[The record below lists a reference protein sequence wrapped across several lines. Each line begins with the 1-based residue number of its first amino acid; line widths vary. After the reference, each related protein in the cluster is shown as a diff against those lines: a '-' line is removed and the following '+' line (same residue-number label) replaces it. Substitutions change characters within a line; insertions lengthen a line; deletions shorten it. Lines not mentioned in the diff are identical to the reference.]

1 MADPLTS
8 SDVWRIERGFGA
20 SPMASPEERRRFAGA
35 GQLPLSSENIARLAE
50 GLGISPMAGAAEKEA
65 WKMAEYM
72 AGRREQAPVEYGG
85 IGERPIGTSRRAI
98 RMQAAWDEERKRQ
111 MEEMK
116 FARDVELGNREIDLR
131 ERSFYLQQQQEA
143 RLQAA
148 QAKNQEL
155 EYRTSEQAS
164 AAMGEIMG
172 GVDAQGNQ
180 ISALDP
186 DDPNYMQRRNDI
198 IKRYP
203 RAMYDDAFKSALAST
218 DKSYFDML
226 NFQQQQQLQEES
238 AGRVAER
245 QEATATRGE
254 KERMAIRE
262 EERVAAEER
271 DIKKKESDID
281 KQIRE
286 QRQVIVGSQGQ
297 TVTKT
302 QQNQIAQARNK
313 LLDLRIERADLRGL
327 YFEDQEAYKQA
338 IDAGKKPPAG
348 TTIYI
353 GRKQVKVK

>member
-1 MADPLTS
+1 MAEPLTS
-8 SDVWRIERGFGA
+8 SDILRERMGFGVSA
-20 SPMASPEERRRFAGA
+20 LASPETRRAYAAAGLSPLGTQEREKFERGGA
-35 GQLPLSSENIARLAE
+35 L
-50 GLGISPMAGAAEKEA
+50 SPMAGTAEKEA

-72 AGRREQAPVEYGG
+72 TGRRQEMPVEYGG
-85 IGERPIGTSRRAI
+85 LGERPVGTSRRAI

-116 FARDVELGNREIDLR
+116 FARDVELGNRENDLR

-245 QEATATRGE
+245 QEAAATRGE
-254 KERMAIRE
+254 KERVAIRE

-271 DIKKKESDID
+271 DIKKKESDLD

-286 QRQVIVGSQGQ
+286 QRQIIVGSQGQ

-313 LLDLRIERADLRGL
+313 LLDLRIEKAALRGL
-327 YFEDQEAYKQA
+327 VFETEEEANAANVPK
-338 IDAGKKPPAG
+338 GS
-348 TTIYI
+348 TIYI
-353 GRKQVKVK
+353 GRKPFKVD